1 VKGNGQLMTPLGIL
15 NLSYSHPAAKIV
27 TGMLV
32 RAASAVYLDGWKHSR
47 PKTEAQ
53 ANLAPTSRAVF
64 RAIAP
69 GA

>member
-1 VKGNGQLMTPLGIL
+1 MVSVPLSLNVVKLDH
-15 NLSYSHPAAKIV
+15 SRPAAKIV

-32 RAASAVYLDGWKHSR
+32 RAASAVYLAGEKHSR

-53 ANLAPTSRAVF
+53 ANLAPTSRALF
-64 RAIAP
+64 KAMAP